1 MNRDEGDCEFQSN
14 QRKVRAQVAKRPK
27 PRGTGSKRSQ
37 NHVEHGVK
45 GETSGKKSQDQ
56 AEHGLKGDLC
66 ARSPALG
73 EVRAL
78 QTRTPGR
85 EPRVQC
91 PVCACSLP
99 SVDDVINDHLD
110 KCLSRSAPRPPAP
123 PRFEVYASDG
133 GEQKETGAGVKPPA
147 TPCASY
153 TARQELAPP
162 FNTAAADEELPQR
175 NTCSTSSRL
184 EVTMQ
189 EAEHEGDSEGAIE
202 LGTDHPAMH
211 KAGPAGAAGPPEL
224 CMSSQR
230 MQLELRGISGAEGFG
245 GVETVVVG
253 RKFQR
258 VSGAAGESVEIA
270 REPEN
275 VRDSNALLV
284 LLGCP
289 QDGGGGG
296 SGLSVKGGGSSAH
309 AIEQR
314 AALGHLPAALA
325 AVLSP
330 LLHTQRILVRGVLLE
345 EAAGNATPQ
354 ALRLE
359 CQLASTARSKQEVDE
374 IADAW
379 REVRSAAEASK
390 GSTGGGRQKE
400 QLEHLRRLLQ
410 EIQTRDAH
418 LLHPAEVALLD
429 AFHQMPEEAQALF
442 LRLEA
447 RRRGW
452 FRTAGLQYAEV
463 PDVEAAVAALQ
474 EAGWAATAATE
485 PGDELRARL
494 EVRSPLPLAVCSERT
509 LVPRHRAMQL
519 QCGLINTGKPI
530 NAG

>member
-1 MNRDEGDCEFQSN
+1 MSLMTSHSLRDLLAFHHDLALMQTLQS
-14 QRKVRAQVAKRPK
+14 QACVGLLVLVAGVEEALRRAA
-27 PRGTGSKRSQ
+27 
-37 NHVEHGVK
+37 NLE
-45 GETSGKKSQDQ
+45 
-56 AEHGLKGDLC
+56 
-66 ARSPALG
+66 
-73 EVRAL
+73 
-78 QTRTPGR
+78 
-85 EPRVQC
+85 
-91 PVCACSLP
+91 
-99 SVDDVINDHLD
+99 
-110 KCLSRSAPRPPAP
+110 
-123 PRFEVYASDG
+123 
-133 GEQKETGAGVKPPA
+133 KETGAGVKPPA

-253 RKFQR
+253 RKFQHGCMSESWCLNEVVVPVAEAQLSWMKQR

-494 EVRSPLPLAVCSERT
+494 E
-509 LVPRHRAMQL
+509 LV
-519 QCGLINTGKPI
+519 
-530 NAG
+530 NAGWSMRAGQCQL